1 MLKIMR
7 VAGSSMSP
15 TLNTDDYIV
24 AVRQPTWWP
33 KKRDQIYVFDH
44 PSMGW
49 MVKRF
54 QKTTLGS
61 FITFRGDNPLSIS
74 EEAIGP
80 IDNQLPLY
88 RMVMRISADST

>member
-7 VAGSSMSP
+7 IAGSSMSP
-15 TLNTDDYIV
+15 TLNTDDYVV
-24 AVRQPTWWP
+24 AIRQPKWWP
-33 KKRDQIYVFDH
+33 KKRDQIYLFDH

-61 FITFRGDNPLSIS
+61 FFTFRGEHPFSIS

-88 RMVMRISADST
+88 RLVMAVKAEEP